1 MSLLYMSVYRQK
13 GFCVISSSRQIL
25 LNILDGVKIGLIWRT
40 AAISIVK
47 QGATMGSKRVFSV
60 CGMFTGHL
68 FLWGNSLSSEKC
80 TVLLHNHSFFY
91 IKVTK
96 KEEISKFLILCPI
109 LNAFFLFK
117 MLIIICYRWTIDENK
132 YFILGRGLKGTQIL
146 KYCIFG
152 RHIEL

>member
-1 MSLLYMSVYRQK
+1 MDWFGELQPYPLSNKEPQWGQK
-13 GFCVISSSRQIL
+13 GCFLYVECLLVI
-25 LNILDGVKIGLIWRT
+25 
-40 AAISIVK
+40 
-47 QGATMGSKRVFSV
+47 
-60 CGMFTGHL
+60 C

-96 KEEISKFLILCPI
+96 KEEISKFEFSILCPI

-152 RHIEL
+152 RHIEFLMSYKWGHKENELFFLYLEGYTNFIFH

>member
-96 KEEISKFLILCPI
+96 KEEISKFEFCVQFWMHFFSSKCSLLFVIDGPLMKINIL
-109 LNAFFLFK
+109 F
-117 MLIIICYRWTIDENK
+117 WE
-132 YFILGRGLKGTQIL
+132 GV
-146 KYCIFG
+146 
-152 RHIEL
+152 